1 MLTVFTNEGCGAC
14 ESLKKYLNEKN
25 VTFYEKNVSNP
36 GFRQELLDL
45 GYRSV
50 PLVVSE
56 DGQTSAGFNPL
67 EIETML

>member
-50 PLVVSE
+50 PLVVGE